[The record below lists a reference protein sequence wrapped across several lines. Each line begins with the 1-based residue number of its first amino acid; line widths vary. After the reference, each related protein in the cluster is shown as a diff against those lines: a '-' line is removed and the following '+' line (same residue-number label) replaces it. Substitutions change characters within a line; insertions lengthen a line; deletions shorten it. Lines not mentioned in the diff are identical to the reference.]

1 MAIPP
6 LLYKTPVMSTKKP
19 RIDSYQFSS
28 TIINN
33 NTKNECKHTNF
44 LHELPP
50 TSREIHPTSAWTCMI
65 NSEFS
70 PIITFRHSAFRYIFR
85 KLYILLFMHLHKFG
99 KSTVNKDPFRTFVL

>member
-1 MAIPP
+1 MDLLTAKIDPSMAIPP

-33 NTKNECKHTNF
+33 NTKNECKHNNF

-50 TSREIHPTSAWTCMI
+50 SSHEIHPTIRM
-65 NSEFS
+65 N
-70 PIITFRHSAFRYIFR
+70 
-85 KLYILLFMHLHKFG
+85 LH
-99 KSTVNKDPFRTFVL
+99 D